1 MKFFLKLPY
10 IFVSIILII
19 FFKFSLSNTYTLAST
34 TRNGEAIFNNV
45 CAGCHV
51 KAGFVISKGPK
62 SLKFSDLEKKG
73 IADIDS
79 IVTIANE
86 GIGFMKGYKHKLKE
100 DEDQILA
107 AWIIQE
113 SKKGWTK

>member
-1 MKFFLKLPY
+1 MNFFLKLPY

-19 FFKFSLSNTYTLAST
+19 FFKFSLSNSYTLAST
-34 TRNGEAIFNNV
+34 TRNGEAIFKNV

-51 KAGFVISKGPK
+51 KGGLVISKGSK
-62 SLKFSDLEKKG
+62 SLKFSDLEKRG

-79 IVTIANE
+79 IATIANE

-100 DEDQILA
+100 GEDKILA
-107 AWIIQE
+107 QWIIQNAQE
-113 SKKGWTK
+113 GWN